1 MEQITPDG
9 AQRGWALLALQI
21 ILVSPGSYVLQLLQ
35 AWTKKT
41 ISKNDWEKKL
51 AGVKVVKEDM
61 NRLVMNFLVTE
72 VSVKQQLCWEPT
84 ASSWVK
90 TVKDSRGAL
99 PVTGLRRSC

>member
-1 MEQITPDG
+1 MARSEVSRSKLTD
-9 AQRGWALLALQI
+9 RFNM
-21 ILVSPGSYVLQLLQ
+21 ILGHVLELLQ

-72 VSVKQQLCWEPT
+72 VSRKLLFQDVLHSLHHQTSL
-84 ASSWVK
+84 
-90 TVKDSRGAL
+90 
-99 PVTGLRRSC
+99 VTGVC